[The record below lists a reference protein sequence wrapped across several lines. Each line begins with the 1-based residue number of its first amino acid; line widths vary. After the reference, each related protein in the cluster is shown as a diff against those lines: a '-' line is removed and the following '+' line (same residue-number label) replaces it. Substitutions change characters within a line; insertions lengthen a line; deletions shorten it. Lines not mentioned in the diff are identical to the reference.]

1 MLRAMIERLKIY
13 GNSMGSI
20 IHPTNTCT
28 HKLLSKLHVIQKKK
42 QQFTNNYMHLQCVT
56 LSIVLPD

>member
-20 IHPTNTCT
+20 IHPTNTCYT
-28 HKLLSKLHVIQKKK
+28 QVVVQASCDTRKKNKNLLTIICICNV
-42 QQFTNNYMHLQCVT
+42 
-56 LSIVLPD
+56 